1 MVAAKRGRPF
11 SDKPTKT
18 TRLEIRVTPEEKQ
31 EVMEFAKASDLSLYD
46 LLQIGMEAVQ
56 QRDTVTPDSDAALRQ
71 IAEIIKERG
80 IL

>member
-18 TRLEIRVTPEEKQ
+18 TRIEIRVTPEEKQ
-31 EVMEFAKASDLSLYD
+31 EVMECAKASGLSLYE
-46 LLQIGMEAVQ
+46 LLQIGMESVQ
-56 QRDTVTPDSDAALRQ
+56 QRDTVTPDSDAALQQ
-71 IAEIIKERG
+71 IAEIIRGRG